1 MPTST
6 LKEVLNGF
14 GHPNIQA
21 THHATIEFT
30 KETQLSKSGDCILVV
45 GLDRSL
51 VDLSPEFKDVLRKP
65 RAKLVVTVEV
75 GRLSDKIQGQG
86 ARLLPLDNPVEMVM
100 RKSDFI
106 SDRTLAICADKAA
119 KDINRELV
127 EKLKNP
133 LQKAKIV
140 LTVHG

>member
-1 MPTST
+1 MPTT
-6 LKEVLNGF
+6 VLKEVLNGF
-14 GHPNIQA
+14 GHPNIMA

-30 KETQLSKSGDCILVV
+30 KETQLSKSGDCVLVI

-51 VDLSPEFKDVLRKP
+51 AELSPEFKEALRRP

-75 GRLSDKIQGQG
+75 GRLSEKIQGQG
-86 ARLLPLDNPVEMVM
+86 SRLLSLDNPVEMVM

-133 LQKAKIV
+133 HQKAKIT
-140 LTVHG
+140 LTVHA